1 MRRIG
6 GPCQPSAA
14 HERDAAR
21 AGMRAQPR
29 IHNMS
34 CRPTVTV
41 THKSAAQC
49 RRIRFSSTLWPTNAT
64 AFAEF
69 CPAFGLPMPA
79 LADGYA
85 RLAEAASEP
94 CPLLARLPPVAAVMR
109 NASGDSIA
117 GLTDD
122 PRLMLAVMSRC
133 FGNVFMRD
141 VPPSITTDSF
151 RHQVT
156 LLIPSSWNLTP

>member
-1 MRRIG
+1 M
-6 GPCQPSAA
+6 
-14 HERDAAR
+14 
-21 AGMRAQPR
+21 
-29 IHNMS
+29 
-34 CRPTVTV
+34 V

-49 RRIRFSSTLWPTNAT
+49 RRIRFSSPLWPADAT

-69 CPAFGLPMPA
+69 CPAFGLPRPA
-79 LADGYA
+79 VADGYA
-85 RLAEAASEP
+85 RLAEAAAEP

-109 NASGDSIA
+109 NVAGDDIA

-141 VPPSITTDSF
+141 VPPSITTDSL

-156 LLIPSSWNLTP
+156 LLIPNSWNLNP

>member
-1 MRRIG
+1 MSR
-6 GPCQPSAA
+6 P
-14 HERDAAR
+14 RDMGDRAEVPAR
-21 AGMRAQPR
+21 GAGAGAQPL

-41 THKSAAQC
+41 THKSSAQC
-49 RRIRFSSTLWPTNAT
+49 RRLRFSSSLWPAAAT
-64 AFAEF
+64 AFADY
-69 CPAFGLPMPA
+69 CPAFGLPMPTA
-79 LADGYA
+79 SEGYA
-85 RLAEAASEP
+85 RLVEAAAEP

-109 NASGDSIA
+109 NAPGDSIA

-141 VPPSITTDSF
+141 VPPSITSDSL
-151 RHQVT
+151 RLQIT
-156 LLIPSSWNLTP
+156 LLIPNSWNLNP

>member
-1 MRRIG
+1 MRRACG
-6 GPCQPSAA
+6 AGNPSAA
-14 HERDAAR
+14 PERDASAT
-21 AGMRAQPR
+21 GMRTQPR

-41 THKSAAQC
+41 THRSAAQC
-49 RRIRFSSTLWPTNAT
+49 RRIRFASSLWPADAR

-69 CPAFGLPMPA
+69 CPAFGLPTPA
-79 LADGYA
+79 VADGYA
-85 RLAEAASEP
+85 RLVEAAAEP
-94 CPLLARLPPVAAVMR
+94 CPLLARLPPVAAVLR

-122 PRLMLAVMSRC
+122 PRLLLAVMSRC
-133 FGNVFMRD
+133 FGSVFMRD

-151 RHQVT
+151 RQQVT
-156 LLIPSSWNLTP
+156 LLIPSSWNLNT